1 MDKWFVYDDLD
12 AASKATAE
20 FLAQSI
26 ESCLNEKKV
35 CHVVLSGGNTPAQ
48 CLSYLAEKKLP
59 WHKVH
64 WYPGDE
70 RCYSRDHA
78 ERNDVMLQKY
88 LWSHLG
94 DTNIHLIPAELG
106 AEKAAE
112 EYRQV
117 ISSVERIDIAFLGLG
132 EDGHTASLFPE
143 NKALTDSRSV
153 IPVYHSPKPPPDRVS
168 LSMDT
173 LKKASV
179 RIVLASGIAKSSIIK
194 RIKEGESF
202 PITCL
207 GDINWFIDKD
217 ALPDRTE

>member
-1 MDKWFVYDDLD
+1 MHKWFVYDDFD
-12 AASKATAE
+12 AASKATAD

-26 ESCLNEKKV
+26 ESCLNEKNL
-35 CHVVLSGGNTPAQ
+35 CHVILSGGNTPAQ

-59 WHKVH
+59 WHRVH

-70 RCYSRDHA
+70 RCYPREHA

-88 LWSHLG
+88 LWSHLS

-106 AEKAAE
+106 AEKAAA

-117 ISSVERIDIAFLGLG
+117 ISSVEHFDIAFLGMG

-143 NKALTDSRSV
+143 NEALNDSRSV
-153 IPVYHSPKPPPDRVS
+153 VPVYHSPKPPTDRVT

-173 LKKASV
+173 LKKARV
-179 RIVLASGIAKSSIIK
+179 RVVLASGVAKSSIIK
-194 RIKEGESF
+194 RIQEGASF
-202 PITCL
+202 PISCL
-207 GDINWFIDKD
+207 GDINWFVDKD
-217 ALPDRTE
+217 ALPDSTE